1 MSGSVSYCEWASGV
15 DIIRKTEI
23 ADPAPSECIAV
34 DISDLHDRCGI
45 YTDHETAKIV
55 LKKIGWTKFNSLRKA
70 RLLEPCAGD
79 GALLI
84 VAIRELIGS
93 FRKHEIPLHFQIL
106 SRRIIAFEIHPREAQ
121 KARKAAAFELTT
133 LGLSASLASR
143 LANKWIRTEDFLLT
157 PIGRSGITHVVANP
171 PYIRW
176 RHIPS
181 ALAKAYR
188 SALPTETTRSDLC
201 VAFIARIIDTVS
213 PSTRIGILS
222 SDRWLYAVYA
232 DSFRRK
238 WLPKVKITEL
248 LPVDP
253 SSAFRRPVS
262 TCPLI
267 CVMRRENGSA
277 LADASSVN
285 GVESNGELRSDAS
298 SLSKMR
304 NFQNSKHSETVAE
317 WQRSFPSIEAAA
329 CRIKV
334 GPALGHEPA
343 FVGMKNELQVEEKLL
358 SPYLS
363 PREIIGESIHWS
375 GRWVLCVGSPSGGL
389 IDLSAYP
396 HAKVRLD
403 KFKEMLEKRSCVR
416 NEESWFKTIDRT
428 VPADWAGEK
437 ILVPELAR
445 LPRAAYDDEG
455 IMPSHGIY
463 AIFSDEWPT
472 EVLWN
477 VLSSGILRITLEAIA
492 PRVSGGWIRCYK
504 RFLSQ
509 VPLPSWNSLSVLDRN
524 ALTAFSK
531 QKNRSGI
538 IKSVAAIYGVEFK
551 ILERYSSHTAS

>member
-1 MSGSVSYCEWASGV
+1 MSGSVSFCEWASGV

-23 ADPAPSECIAV
+23 ADPAPSEYIAV

-84 VAIRELIGS
+84 VAVRELIGS

-121 KARKAAAFELTT
+121 KARKAVAFELTT
-133 LGLSASLASR
+133 LGLSASLANR
-143 LANKWIRTEDFLLT
+143 LANEWIRIEDFLLT
-157 PIGRSGITHVVANP
+157 PISRNGITHVAANP

-181 ALAKAYR
+181 TFAKAYR
-188 SALPTETTRSDLC
+188 AALPSETTRSDLC

-213 PSTRIGILS
+213 PGTRIGILS

-238 WLPKVKITEL
+238 WLPKVKIQEL
-248 LPVDP
+248 LPVDS
-253 SSAFRRPVS
+253 SSAYRRPVS

-267 CVMRRENGSA
+267 CVMRREKVS
-277 LADASSVN
+277 DPVDSRSIN
-285 GVESNGELRSDAS
+285 GVESDAS

-304 NFQNSKHSETVAE
+304 NFQNSEHFETVAE
-317 WQRSFPSIEAAA
+317 WQRLFPSIETAG

-343 FVGMKNELQVEEKLL
+343 FVGMKNELQVEEELL

-363 PREIIGESIHWS
+363 PREIVGESINWS
-375 GRWVLCVGSPSGGL
+375 GRWALCVGSPDGGL

-396 HAKVRLD
+396 RAKARLNE
-403 KFKEMLEKRSCVR
+403 FKEMLEKRS
-416 NEESWFKTIDRT
+416 
-428 VPADWAGEK
+428 
-437 ILVPELAR
+437 
-445 LPRAAYDDEG
+445 
-455 IMPSHGIY
+455 
-463 AIFSDEWPT
+463 
-472 EVLWN
+472 
-477 VLSSGILRITLEAIA
+477 
-492 PRVSGGWIRCYK
+492 
-504 RFLSQ
+504 
-509 VPLPSWNSLSVLDRN
+509 
-524 ALTAFSK
+524 
-531 QKNRSGI
+531 
-538 IKSVAAIYGVEFK
+538 
-551 ILERYSSHTAS
+551 

>member
-1 MSGSVSYCEWASGV
+1 M
-15 DIIRKTEI
+15 DIVRKTEI
-23 ADPAPSECIAV
+23 ADAIPSECVAG
-34 DISDLHDRCGI
+34 DISYLHQRCGI
-45 YTDHETAKIV
+45 YTDHETAKTV
-55 LKKIGWTKFNSLRKA
+55 LKKIGWIKSNNLRKA

-79 GALLI
+79 GALLV

-93 FRKHEIPLHFQIL
+93 FRKHKIPLRFQML
-106 SRRIIAFEIHPREAQ
+106 SERIIAFEIHPLEAQ
-121 KARKAAAFELTT
+121 KAREAAAFELRT
-133 LGLSASLASR
+133 LGISSSLAGQ
-143 LANKWIRTEDFLLT
+143 LVNEWIRTEDFLLT
-157 PIGRSGITHVVANP
+157 PISRNGITHVAANP

-176 RHIPS
+176 RLIPS

-213 PSTRIGILS
+213 PGTRIGILS

-238 WLPKVKITEL
+238 WLPKVKIKEL
-248 LPVDP
+248 LPVDS
-253 SSAFRRPVS
+253 SSAYRRPVS

-267 CVMRRENGSA
+267 CVMRREKVSNP
-277 LADASSVN
+277 ADARSIN
-285 GVESNGELRSDAS
+285 GVESSGEFQSDAS

-304 NFQNSKHSETVAE
+304 NLQNSEHSETVAE
-317 WQRSFPSIEAAA
+317 WQRLFPSIESAA

-343 FVGMKNELQVEEKLL
+343 FVGMKNELQVEEELL

-363 PREIIGESIHWS
+363 PREIVGESIRWS
-375 GRWVLCVGSPSGGL
+375 GRWALCVGSPSGGL
-389 IDLSAYP
+389 INLSAYP
-396 HAKVRLD
+396 RAKVRLNE
-403 KFKEMLEKRSCVR
+403 FKEMLEKRSCVR
-416 NEESWFKTIDRT
+416 NEEFWFKTIDRT
-428 VPADWAGEK
+428 VSADWAGEK

-445 LPRAAYDDEG
+445 MPRAAYDDEG

-463 AIFSDEWPT
+463 AIFSEEWPT

-504 RFLSQ
+504 HFLSQ
-509 VPLPSWNSLSVLDRN
+509 IPLPSWNSLSDLDRN

-531 QKNRSGI
+531 QKDRSGI
-538 IKSVAAIYGVEFK
+538 IEKVATIYGVKFK
-551 ILERYSSHTAS
+551 FLESYSSLTAS